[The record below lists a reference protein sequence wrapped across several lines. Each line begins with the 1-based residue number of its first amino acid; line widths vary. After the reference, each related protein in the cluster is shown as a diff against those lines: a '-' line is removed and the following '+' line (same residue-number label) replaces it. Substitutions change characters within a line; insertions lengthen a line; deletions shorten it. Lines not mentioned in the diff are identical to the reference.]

1 MTWNNHIQQQNTG
14 QQRQFEGLSEQHIL
28 HGFGTVWP
36 WALGSFQVPP
46 AGACTIRLGSEA
58 RRKTSPATLYKDLA
72 GCWVL
77 ERAPEAAQRS
87 MKLHSP
93 PIFTSILRWKEQ
105 DAPRIPFPWAL
116 QEESKAKLE
125 DTHTGSDGRGCEGRF
140 HCCLLVLGLEHSL
153 LNLMLW
159 SRGGV
164 VNPSPQKS
172 FRSLYSPKCFAVGC
186 WSEPRAWSVSHL
198 WGVIPRNLCQWGRE
212 EDRLLRRLCNC
223 TLTEL

>member
-58 RRKTSPATLYKDLA
+58 GRKTSPASLYKDLT
-72 GCWVL
+72 GCCVL

-87 MKLHSP
+87 KKLHSP
-93 PIFTSILRWKEQ
+93 PILTSILRWKEQ
-105 DAPRIPFPWAL
+105 DPPRIPFPWAL

-159 SRGGV
+159 SRGWSGQSFPPEIIREPLFPKMFCCGMLKWTTSMECE
-164 VNPSPQKS
+164 PSLGPHPQE
-172 FRSLYSPKCFAVGC
+172 SLPAGQGGGQAAQ
-186 WSEPRAWSVSHL
+186 EAL
-198 WGVIPRNLCQWGRE
+198 
-212 EDRLLRRLCNC
+212 
-223 TLTEL
+223 